1 MPRRSVSTEAER
13 QEGEGLFAPHGA
25 LSVRYARNELI
36 CQRGSY
42 AAGVY
47 MIESGLVSES
57 MPLPDDTD
65 TVPYAILGPTDLI
78 GLEVLLPGD
87 SELHL
92 TSCRAVVDTRL
103 SFLERNALLS
113 ALKSDEQL
121 RRFVLESVTGR
132 LYALAGSLRQRNAA
146 PNERLCSLLLDL
158 AVKHGEPS
166 ESESVSLPRSID
178 RRLLAELSGLS
189 ASQFRRAWD
198 TLPALGEASG
208 QKGIRLSAQELRAWQ
223 QGGHPL

>member
-1 MPRRSVSTEAER
+1 MPRRKVCTEVEQ
-13 QEGEGLFAPHGA
+13 QECEDLFTRHGP

-36 CQRGSY
+36 CQQGSY

-57 MPLPDDTD
+57 LPLPDDID
-65 TVPYAILGPTDLI
+65 TVPYSILGPTDLI
-78 GLEVLLPGD
+78 GLEILLPGD

-113 ALKSDEQL
+113 ALGTDEQL
-121 RRFVLESVTGR
+121 CRFVLGSVTER
-132 LYALAGSLRQRNAA
+132 LFALAGSLRQRNAS
-146 PNERLCSLLLDL
+146 PDQRLCSLLLDL
-158 AVKHGEPS
+158 TATHGEPS
-166 ESESVSLPRSID
+166 ESESVSLPHSIN

-198 TLPALGEASG
+198 TLPALGGASRRE
-208 QKGIRLSAQELRAWQ
+208 GISFSPQELRAWQ
-223 QGGHPL
+223 QGQHPL